1 MTQEQY
7 KRACRIQDEL
17 INLNKMLYG
26 FGNAKLI
33 QINSINIYQREKKL
47 ARLYNVVSSVPRII

>member
-7 KRACRIQDEL
+7 KLACRTQDEL

-33 QINSINIYQREKKL
+33 QVNSIDTYQREKTDKTIQC
-47 ARLYNVVSSVPRII
+47 R